1 MKVTA
6 VENADVQNMMD
17 QGGIDAALVPEPWG
31 TLLAENGAQTV
42 LDYDEVYAG
51 GDYPVA
57 VVAVRKDFLEE
68 EPELVNTFLQMHEE
82 ATQTIRKDTAAAAAV
97 MDQELAD
104 ATGSSLGQPVLERAF
119 EKIIL
124 STEVSPN
131 ALDDFARISL
141 EQGFIE
147 ETYEKLF
154 AKRQDD
160 SAG

>member
-1 MKVTA
+1 
-6 VENADVQNMMD
+6 
-17 QGGIDAALVPEPWG
+17 
-31 TLLAENGAQTV
+31 
-42 LDYDEVYAG
+42 
-51 GDYPVA
+51 
-57 VVAVRKDFLEE
+57 
-68 EPELVNTFLQMHEE
+68 VNTFLQMHEE